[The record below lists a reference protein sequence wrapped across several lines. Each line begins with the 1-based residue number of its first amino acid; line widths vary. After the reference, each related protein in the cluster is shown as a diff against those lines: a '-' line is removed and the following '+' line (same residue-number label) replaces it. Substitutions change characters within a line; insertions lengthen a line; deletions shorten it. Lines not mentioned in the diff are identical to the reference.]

1 MKKIALFAVAAVA
14 VSGCDFA
21 GGAGVLLPAASLE
34 VSNLPAT
41 NGQASWDADGAP
53 DVVVEIQNAAGR
65 AVFASEVLED
75 FDVSQP
81 LRVTVGGEVEVPF
94 STMQMTVAVYDVDTS
109 VADSQL
115 MTRSARFSVED
126 LAGATELQLEP
137 QVGGA
142 SFSVRRSQA
151 PTAE

>member
-1 MKKIALFAVAAVA
+1 
-14 VSGCDFA
+14 
-21 GGAGVLLPAASLE
+21 
-34 VSNLPAT
+34 
-41 NGQASWDADGAP
+41 
-53 DVVVEIQNAAGR
+53 
-65 AVFASEVLED
+65 
-75 FDVSQP
+75 
-81 LRVTVGGEVEVPF
+81 
-94 STMQMTVAVYDVDTS
+94 VAVYDVDTS